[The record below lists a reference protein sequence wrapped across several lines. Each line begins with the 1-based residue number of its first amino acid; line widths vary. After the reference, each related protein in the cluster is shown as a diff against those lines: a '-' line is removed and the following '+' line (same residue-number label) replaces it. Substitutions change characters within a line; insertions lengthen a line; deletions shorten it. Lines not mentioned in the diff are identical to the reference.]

1 MKKKL
6 LFILL
11 VSACFSMALFSGISA
26 YAELGIK
33 PVADPWDDPNNL
45 TSDGGTYYAYNE
57 AGYIVAWE
65 TPECDTNGEYMLL
78 ENNTKLKVEYRISYM
93 EDIPWGHIS
102 LELDDGESG
111 EPRSFDGW
119 VLMSDLL
126 DEHGNPA
133 AVVPPEIPEHP
144 MIADPIRVEE
154 PEESE
159 TTEETP
165 APTTPVPPK
174 QAINISNTYNNAI
187 VYTSVVIAVIAIAF
201 AVMVLVKHKALNK
214 KGE

>member
-1 MKKKL
+1 MKK
-6 LFILL
+6 ILL
-11 VSACFSMALFSGISA
+11 LMLLVLSMALFSGASA

-45 TSDGGTYYAYNE
+45 TPDGGTYYAYNE

-65 TPECDTNGEYMLL
+65 TPECNTNGKYMLL
-78 ENNTKLKVEYRISYM
+78 DNNTKLEVEYRVSYM
-93 EDIPWGHIS
+93 EDVPWGHIS
-102 LELDDGESG
+102 LELDSDEAGN
-111 EPRSFDGW
+111 PQSFDGW

-126 DEHGNPA
+126 DEDGKPA
-133 AVVPPEIPEHP
+133 AVIPPEIPEHP
-144 MIADPIRVEE
+144 MIADPIRMEE
-154 PEESE
+154 PEA
-159 TTEETP
+159 TEAPEATP
-165 APTTPVPPK
+165 TPTTPVPPK

-201 AVMVLVKHKALNK
+201 AILVLVKHKALNK

>member
-6 LFILL
+6 LLILL
-11 VSACFSMALFSGISA
+11 VLSVSLFSGVSA

-45 TSDGGTYYAYNE
+45 IPDGGTYYAYNE

-65 TPECDTNGEYMLL
+65 TPECDTNGKYMLID
-78 ENNTKLKVEYRISYM
+78 NNTELEVEYRVSYM
-93 EDIPWGHIS
+93 GDVPWGHVS
-102 LELDDGESG
+102 LELAADEDGAAL
-111 EPRSFDGW
+111 SFDGW

-126 DEHGNPA
+126 DENGKPA

-154 PEESE
+154 PEE
-159 TTEETP
+159 TEQPDATP
-165 APTTPVPPK
+165 EPTTPVPPK

-201 AVMVLVKHKALNK
+201 AILVLVKHKALNK

>member
-6 LFILL
+6 LLILL
-11 VSACFSMALFSGISA
+11 VFSMALFSGISA

-33 PVADPWDDPNNL
+33 PVADPWDDPNNQI
-45 TSDGGTYYAYNE
+45 SDGGTYYAYNE

-65 TPECDTNGEYMLL
+65 TPECSTNGKYMLL
-78 ENNTKLKVEYRISYM
+78 DNNTKLKVEYRVSYM
-93 EDIPWGHIS
+93 EDIPWGYIS
-102 LELDDGESG
+102 VELDADETGS
-111 EPRSFDGW
+111 RLRFDGW
-119 VLMSDLL
+119 VLMSDLV
-126 DEHGNPA
+126 DEDGNPA

-154 PEESE
+154 PEVSE
-159 TTEETP
+159 APEATP
-165 APTTPVPPK
+165 TPTTPVPPK
-174 QAINISNTYNNAI
+174 QAINIGTTYNNAI

-201 AVMVLVKHKALNK
+201 AILVLVKHKALNK